1 MPRHSRARRLLGVGA
16 VVLALSACGSQL
28 DPSTVAKVNG
38 QSGAGGGDQTSGVAA
53 PAAGSDGG
61 VPAAGGDVSGG
72 GAAAPDAGAPAA
84 GGGTAG
90 AGGTGS
96 AGKGDAGGKSKGK
109 GSPTGTAKAGSC
121 DGFKNQTGITDSTI
135 TLANVADISGPV
147 PGIFEASQQAARAYV
162 EYFNS
167 QNTICGRK
175 LAITNLDSR
184 ADAGADQQAY
194 TKACSSAFAAIGSM
208 GAFDSG
214 GASTAQGCGLPD
226 IRAAMTTS
234 ERASCS
240 TCFGIY
246 SVRPNLIA
254 DSGPKW
260 LASQYPDAVKN
271 VAMLYIN
278 AGAAVGNAKSQAAAW
293 GKMGWS
299 VNYLQGIDVA
309 EFNFA
314 PYVQQMKDKGI
325 KMVVYLGPY
334 QNTVKLQQA
343 MQQQGFKPDVF
354 MQDPTIYDQ
363 RYVQQAG
370 ALAEGT
376 FVYSTIDLFE
386 NKANPEIQ
394 LYLSWLNQ
402 VKPGAVPN
410 FYGLF
415 AWSAMRLF
423 VEQATALGG
432 KLTRESLVA
441 AVRKV
446 NDWTDNGAH
455 AAMRVGTAETPQCQK
470 IIQYKGGRWQQ
481 VSPGTWLCGNV
492 VNSGVSG

>member
-1 MPRHSRARRLLGVGA
+1 MPRTSRARRLLCGCV

-28 DPSTVAKVNG
+28 DPSTVAQVNG
-38 QSGAGGGDQTSGVAA
+38 QTGGGGSAQSGDAA
-53 PAAGSDGG
+53 VVGDGGG
-61 VPAAGGDVSGG
+61 VPAAGADAADGGAPAPADGAPAGPAADGG
-72 GAAAPDAGAPAA
+72 GAAPGD
-84 GGGTAG
+84 TT
-90 AGGTGS
+90 TGS
-96 AGKGDAGGKSKGK
+96 GGKTKGK
-109 GSPTGTAKAGSC
+109 GSPTGTAKAASC

-162 EYFNS
+162 AYFNS

-175 LAITNLDSR
+175 LAISNLDSR

-194 TKACSSAFAAIGSM
+194 TKACSSAFAAVGSM

-214 GASTAQGCGLPD
+214 GAAAAQGCGLPD
-226 IRAAMTTS
+226 IRAAMTTP
-234 ERASCS
+234 ERAACS

-260 LASQYPDAVKN
+260 LAAQYPDAVKN
-271 VAMLYIN
+271 VGVLYIN
-278 AGAAVGNAKSQAAAW
+278 GGAAVVNAKSQAAAW

-299 VNYLQGIDVA
+299 VNYIQGIDVA

-314 PYVQQMKDKGI
+314 PYVQQLKSKGI
-325 KMVVYLGPY
+325 KMVVYTGPY

-343 MQQQGFKPDVF
+343 MQQQGYKPDVF

-363 RYVQQAG
+363 RYIQQAG
-370 ALAEGT
+370 SLAEGT
-376 FVYSTIDLFE
+376 VVYSTTDLFE
-386 NKANPEIQ
+386 NKANPEVQ

-410 FYGLF
+410 FYGLY

-423 VEQATALGG
+423 VEQATTLGG

-446 NDWTDNGAH
+446 NDWTGNGAH
-455 AAMRVGTAETPQCQK
+455 TAMRVGTAETPPCQK

-481 VSPGTWLCGNV
+481 ISPGAWLCGSV
-492 VNSGVSG
+492 VNSGVGG

>member
-1 MPRHSRARRLLGVGA
+1 MLGIGA
-16 VVLALSACGSQL
+16 AVLALAACGSQL
-28 DPSTVAKVNG
+28 DPATVARVNG
-38 QSGAGGGDQTSGVAA
+38 QSGVGPDGTGAVAGGADSGLA
-53 PAAGSDGG
+53 PDAG
-61 VPAAGGDVSGG
+61 AAGGDV
-72 GAAAPDAGAPAA
+72 APAD
-84 GGGTAG
+84 GGP
-90 AGGTGS
+90 AGGTGGGS
-96 AGKGDAGGKSKGK
+96 GAAGSGPAAGKSKGK
-109 GSPTGTAKAGSC
+109 GSPTGGTKAASC
-121 DGFKNQTGITDSTI
+121 EGFKNQTGITDSTI
-135 TLANVADISGPV
+135 TLANVADLSGPV
-147 PGIFEASQQAARAYV
+147 PGIFEATQQAARAYV
-162 EYFNS
+162 AYFNS
-167 QNTICGRK
+167 QGTLCGRK
-175 LAITNLDSR
+175 LALLNLDSR

-194 TKACSSAFAAIGSM
+194 TKACAEAFAAVGSM

-214 GASTAQGCGLPD
+214 GAGAAQGCGLPD
-226 IRAAMTTS
+226 LRAAMTTP
-234 ERASCS
+234 ERAGCS

-260 LASQYPDAVKN
+260 LATQYPDAVKN
-271 VAMLYIN
+271 VGVLYIN
-278 AGAAVGNAKSQAAAW
+278 AGAAVVNAKSQAAAW

-299 VNYLQGIDVA
+299 INYLQGIDVA

-325 KMVVYLGPY
+325 KMVVYTGPY

-343 MQQQGFKPDVF
+343 MQQQGYKPDVF
-354 MQDPTIYDQ
+354 MQDPTVYDQ

-376 FVYSTIDLFE
+376 VVYSTTDLFE
-386 NKANPEIQ
+386 NKNNPEIQ

-415 AWSAMRLF
+415 AWSATRLF

-432 KLTRESLVA
+432 KLSRESLVA

-446 NDWTDNGAH
+446 NDWTGNGAH

-470 IIQYKGGRWQQ
+470 IIQFKGGRWQQ
-481 VSPGTWLCGNV
+481 ISPGTWLCGGV
-492 VNSGVSG
+492 VDSGVGG

>member
-1 MPRHSRARRLLGVGA
+1 MPRHSRARRLVGVGA

-38 QSGAGGGDQTSGVAA
+38 QSGGGGDQSGDVAA
-53 PAAGSDGG
+53 PVAGSDAGA
-61 VPAAGGDVSGG
+61 PAAGGDGSGG

-84 GGGTAG
+84 SGGGAAG
-90 AGGTGS
+90 TGGAGS

-109 GSPTGTAKAGSC
+109 GSPTGTAKAASC

-234 ERASCS
+234 ERAACS
-240 TCFGIY
+240 TCFGVY

-386 NKANPEIQ
+386 NKANPEVQ

-455 AAMRVGTAETPQCQK
+455 AAMRVGTAETPPCQK